1 MGKQHSHDEQDSK
14 GSSVPPP
21 NSTALLLLGTFAD
34 TTWRM
39 LVPSVGLTLLG
50 VWLDSICGVKP
61 WLMVVGIIL
70 GAVFAVLLVKQQ
82 FISAKK
88 G

>member
-1 MGKQHSHDEQDSK
+1 MGKVPIKDEQ
-14 GSSVPPP
+14 GSETSPEPPS
-21 NSTALLLLGTFAD
+21 NSTALLLVGTFAD

-50 VWLDSICGVKP
+50 VWLDGVWETKP
-61 WLMVVGIIL
+61 WLMITGIVF
-70 GAVFAVLLVKQQ
+70 GAVFAVLLVKKQ
-82 FISAKK
+82 FDSVKK